1 MQYDS
6 KNLPLN
12 GGAHNIIEEIQILNT
27 TEWAIFVYSCNVFIT
42 FFNQLYDLELNL
54 ILAI

>member
-12 GGAHNIIEEIQILNT
+12 VGAHIIEEIQILNT

-42 FFNQLYDLELNL
+42 FFNQLNDLELNL
-54 ILAI
+54 ILSI